1 MGHEGSIENAELFVG
16 LIAPIGV
23 NLEAVCASLKR
34 AFNSVDYKTDV
45 IRLTSNLN
53 DVKPESEGLFE
64 RYSSLIAAGNK
75 LRSQSAAE
83 VFAYLAIQ
91 ETLRQRTQNHWKVT
105 DRRAIVFRQFKRT
118 EEIDLLKKVYGDNI
132 VLISCHA
139 PRDVRIKY
147 FVDKFVSENR
157 ATSRTLLEARALELI
172 SKDEHEA
179 EDPNGQR
186 LLDTYARADFV
197 LDCSSPQALSAS
209 STRFIEAFFGYPFIS
224 PTHDE
229 YGAHMAHSAS
239 LRSADLSRQVG
250 AAIFGDNGQVLTLG
264 CNEVPKPGG
273 GTYWT
278 NDENDS
284 RDFRIGHDSN
294 AKIKADL
301 INDTLVHLKAAGW
314 TPPENVRHDA
324 LDGAM
329 IQDLLEFGRVI
340 HAEMNAICDASRFG
354 KATSGAT
361 LYCTTLPCHMCS
373 RHIVAA
379 GISRVVYLQPYH
391 KSLAKELYPD
401 SILFWDSY
409 ASDDKRVLF
418 SSFTGVTPLAFHAVF
433 SKGKRKDK
441 KGIAHD
447 WVQSSAL
454 PLTLGT
460 TDYISL
466 EAVSLKQLESILNA
480 TMAPLQAD
488 PSTSQQDSD
497 VERNVSSRRDGN

>member
-1 MGHEGSIENAELFVG
+1 MGHERSIENAELFVG

-34 AFNSVDYKTDV
+34 AFNSVNYITDI
-45 IRLTSNLN
+45 IRLTSKLS

-64 RYSSLIAAGNK
+64 RYSSLISAGNK

-91 ETLRQRTQNHWKVT
+91 EMLRHRDEDAWKVT
-105 DRRAIVFRQFKRT
+105 DRRAVVFRQFKRT

-132 VLISCHA
+132 VFISCHA

-157 ATSRTLLEARALELI
+157 ASSRTLLEARALELI

-197 LDCSSPQALSAS
+197 LDCSSPQSLNAS

-278 NDENDS
+278 HDENDA

-314 TPPENVRHDA
+314 TPPDKIEHDA

-401 SILFWDSY
+401 SIMF
-409 ASDDKRVLF
+409 SDGQSVDYKRVMF
-418 SSFTGVTPLAFHAVF
+418 SSFTGVTPLAFHTVF

-441 KGIAHD
+441 KGIALD
-447 WVQSSAL
+447 WNQGTAS

-466 EAVSLKQLESILNA
+466 ENVSIIQLQSILNSVMSPPSASTA
-480 TMAPLQAD
+480 T
-488 PSTSQQDSD
+488 
-497 VERNVSSRRDGN
+497 